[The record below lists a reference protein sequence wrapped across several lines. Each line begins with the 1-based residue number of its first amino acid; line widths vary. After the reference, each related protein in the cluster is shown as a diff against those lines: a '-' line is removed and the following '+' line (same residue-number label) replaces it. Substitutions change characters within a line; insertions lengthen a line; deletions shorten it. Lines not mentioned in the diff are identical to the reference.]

1 MRFWDSSAIV
11 PLLMTEQASQGVSSA
26 YRIDPDMVVWWGTP
40 VECSS
45 AIARS
50 DREARLSAGEVEGAF
65 DNLDDLAR
73 AWQEILP
80 IEAIRRE
87 AVRILRVQPLRAA
100 DALQLAAARAIG
112 ARLSAPVEFVTLDV
126 QLADAARR
134 EGFKVIMP
142 TSP

>member
-11 PLLMTEQASQGVSSA
+11 PLLMSEQASRGVSSA
-26 YRIDPDMVVWWGTP
+26 YRNDPGMVVWWGTP
-40 VECSS
+40 VECAS

-50 DREARLSAGEVEGAF
+50 EREARLSASEVEGAF

-112 ARLSAPVEFVTLDV
+112 LSASVEFVTLDV

-134 EGFKVIMP
+134 EGFKVIVP
-142 TSP
+142 TS